1 MNEKHLEFCAGP
13 EWANIVE
20 NELLPWAVG
29 DRDLGDDV
37 LEVGAGPGLT
47 TDVMRQ
53 RVSKLTAIEIDPEL
67 AEKLRKRLEGTNV
80 TVVEAD
86 ATQLPLEDNRFSTA
100 TNFTML
106 HHVPS
111 PELQDKVLSEMC
123 RVLRPGGMIIGT
135 DVVPSGTLDEFHEG
149 DVYVVCDPAEMP
161 DRLKA
166 AGFVDVR
173 VERADVDDDPDL
185 GWVRSR
191 FRFYGVK
198 P

>member
-20 NELLPWAVG
+20 HELLPWAVG
-29 DRDLGDDV
+29 ERDLGEDV
-37 LEVGAGPGLT
+37 IEVGAGPGLT

-53 RVSKLTAIEIDPEL
+53 RVPQLTAIELDHEL
-67 AEKLRKRLEGTNV
+67 AEALRTRLEGTNV

-86 ATQLPLEDNRFSTA
+86 ATRLPFEDDRFSTA
-100 TNFTML
+100 TCFTML

-111 PELQDKVLSEMC
+111 PELQDRVLAEMC
-123 RVLRPGGMIIGT
+123 RVLRPGGLLIGT
-135 DVVPSGTLDEFHEG
+135 DVVPSDTLDDFHEG
-149 DVYVVCDPAEMP
+149 DVYVTCDPAGMP

-166 AGFVDVR
+166 AGFVDIQ
-173 VERADVDDDPDL
+173 VERADVDDPDL

-191 FRFYGVK
+191 FRFCAIA

>member
-1 MNEKHLEFCAGP
+1 M
-13 EWANIVE
+13 
-20 NELLPWAVG
+20 
-29 DRDLGDDV
+29 
-37 LEVGAGPGLT
+37 T

-135 DVVPSGTLDEFHEG
+135 DVVPSGTLDE
-149 DVYVVCDPAEMP
+149 
-161 DRLKA
+161 
-166 AGFVDVR
+166 
-173 VERADVDDDPDL
+173 PDL

>member
-53 RVSKLTAIEIDPEL
+53 RVPKLTAIEIDPEL

-123 RVLRPGGMIIGT
+123 RVLRPGGMIIGPMSSRAA
-135 DVVPSGTLDEFHEG
+135 PSTSST
-149 DVYVVCDPAEMP
+149 
-161 DRLKA
+161 KA
-166 AGFVDVR
+166 TSTSSVTPPRCPTG
-173 VERADVDDDPDL
+173 
-185 GWVRSR
+185 
-191 FRFYGVK
+191 
-198 P
+198 

>member
-1 MNEKHLEFCAGP
+1 VNEKHLEFCAGP

-20 NELLPWAVG
+20 HELLPWAVG

-47 TDVMRQ
+47 TDVMRL
-53 RVSKLTAIEIDPEL
+53 RVPKLTAIEIDHEL

-123 RVLRPGGMIIGT
+123 RVLRPGGLIIGT
-135 DVVPSGTLDEFHEG
+135 DVVPSDTLDEFHEG
-149 DVYVVCDPAEMP
+149 DVYVTCDPAEMP

-191 FRFYGVK
+191 FRFVGTK

>member
-47 TDVMRQ
+47 TDVMRL
-53 RVSKLTAIEIDPEL
+53 RVPKLTAIEIDHDL
-67 AEKLRKRLEGTNV
+67 AEKLRQRLEGTNV

-86 ATQLPLEDNRFSTA
+86 ATRLPLEDNRFSTA

-123 RVLRPGGMIIGT
+123 RVLRPGGLIIGT
-135 DVVPSGTLDEFHEG
+135 DVVPSDTLDEFHEG
-149 DVYVVCDPAEMP
+149 DVYVTCDPAEMP

-191 FRFYGVK
+191 FRFVGTK